1 MRALLTLRLPL
12 LSPFTHPNRA
22 QPELPTPHPPTMGP
36 GPRGSASPSLGW
48 LEQPQAKE
56 NLLEDHPQIRGRAGG
71 ALRYRRL

>member
-1 MRALLTLRLPL
+1 
-12 LSPFTHPNRA
+12 
-22 QPELPTPHPPTMGP
+22 MGP